1 MVPFKIIAG
10 LHIRWP
16 DNQIYKMVKTII
28 ENSQFRHFFLYI
40 SSKITKSGWYCAVT
54 HLPQVSQF
62 FIWPQKFVDG
72 IMLWVWSL
80 LPSVLRHNG
89 LQAISIDANHY
100 DFSVIFT
107 NFGPRLRSTVYLFQI
122 SYYCRPGT
130 VPHLNIIVIIYTLH
144 CLLKSCKEKRS
155 RDSDY

>member
-1 MVPFKIIAG
+1 MAKLNKICSYMVPFKIIAG

-107 NFGPRLRSTVYLFQI
+107 NFGPRLWCYGQQSTCYGFPI
-122 SYYCRPGT
+122 IAGPGT
-130 VPHLNIIVIIYTLH
+130 VPHLNIIVII
-144 CLLKSCKEKRS
+144 
-155 RDSDY
+155 